1 MDFYLQETPYSVY
14 ITIRKKFIK
23 TFQHSKYLDVVDD
36 SSEIENLKVEN
47 EKLRNEIIERKG
59 ETESSKDKALIL
71 QNRLEKAE
79 KDLLKYSEEEK
90 NKRLKLSEEIKVM
103 NSIKKKYNES
113 ISVLTNNLSKAKAE
127 IKSLQKTI
135 HNLEK
140 KNDNMKDKIES

>member
-90 NKRLKLSEEIKVM
+90 YKGLNLVKKLRWW
-103 NSIKKKYNES
+103 
-113 ISVLTNNLSKAKAE
+113 T
-127 IKSLQKTI
+127 Q
-135 HNLEK
+135 
-140 KNDNMKDKIES
+140 